1 MRIVDRLSSLSSPAK
16 AMLSSPAMAKQ
27 LIKQGQGQTQQ
38 GQGQNKQG
46 QGQTQHGQGR
56 NEHGQ
61 CKIKRTRVI
70 INKAWAKIN
79 KARAEPTL
87 LTRSIQKLNRFSYK
101 NTIN

>member
-1 MRIVDRLSSLSSPAK
+1 MATDEVGIVVDAHRGPSIVLIIPCQGHDIT
-16 AMLSSPAMAKQ
+16 PAMAKQ
-27 LIKQGQGQTQQ
+27 LIKQGQGQTQH

-46 QGQTQHGQGR
+46 QGQTQHGQGQ

-79 KARAEPTL
+79 KARAIRNYGT
-87 LTRSIQKLNRFSYK
+87 T
-101 NTIN
+101 